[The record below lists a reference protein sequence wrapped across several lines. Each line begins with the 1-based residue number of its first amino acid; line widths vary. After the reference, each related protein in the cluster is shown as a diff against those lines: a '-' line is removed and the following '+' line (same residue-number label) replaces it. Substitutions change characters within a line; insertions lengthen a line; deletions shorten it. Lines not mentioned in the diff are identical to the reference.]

1 MAIIIKIEI
10 VILRCMII
18 HGNKEIVVCFTSITN
33 YMEKHISCL
42 TNFNY
47 QLYGEAHQ
55 LLDKSSMT
63 GKTSEVQPPWKNHIK
78 EVGGSPFQSQRAEQE
93 EILAEIF
100 VSRLVISMETIQ
112 LPSLLHWY
120 SSLGDEYYNKDCV
133 LSSPPQRNGS
143 SAVGD
148 DPIVAFLIGTRR
160 GVGKDILV
168 YCRPG
173 DEDWKTQKIT
183 DIYDLRDLRSMLYFK
198 VSDDIRGYTVG
209 GIYDT
214 QTETYYVESFD
225 EIFRIERIFLT
236 RGVYEYYVTN
246 MVIAKLDFS
255 SMSWVEV
262 KSLDDHVLF
271 LSHSSALCCST
282 KELGFSRGCVYFTQI
297 EEMSLYKY
305 DLENKSIMLSLPC
318 PDLPKPWFPPEWL
331 MIPSTFR

>member
-1 MAIIIKIEI
+1 MCEGDEHLEMDMQHGSCGHDVDTILSMCKIE
-10 VILRCMII
+10 
-18 HGNKEIVVCFTSITN
+18 
-33 YMEKHISCL
+33 
-42 TNFNY
+42 
-47 QLYGEAHQ
+47 
-55 LLDKSSMT
+55 
-63 GKTSEVQPPWKNHIK
+63 
-78 EVGGSPFQSQRAEQE
+78 
-93 EILAEIF
+93 
-100 VSRLVISMETIQ
+100 
-112 LPSLLHWY
+112 
-120 SSLGDEYYNKDCV
+120 
-133 LSSPPQRNGS
+133 
-143 SAVGD
+143 
-148 DPIVAFLIGTRR
+148 
-160 GVGKDILV
+160 
-168 YCRPG
+168 
-173 DEDWKTQKIT
+173 
-183 DIYDLRDLRSMLYFK
+183 

-331 MIPSTFR
+331 MIPSTFRVDDKGRGTNRIGTERVLDNDDEKKGIEEARPWVTLDDDVVWSITSHLSPLDYIHLRAVRRNYRSVFPLVNWRRSCSTRNLQPAELSPWLVFAKDKEAVL